1 MTKLP
6 FGTDYKLILDE
17 DGQLDVDTTFAI
29 ETDPAKVL
37 VWDLLKTITTGQ
49 GVLWWAPTSTEDVN
63 ESLLAGMTSTSLGEL
78 QSRLKTVI
86 DADPRLTSVEVLA
99 RLTGR
104 EVSISIKATAGDETI
119 SLVVVV
125 QENGT
130 LRVEEANG
138 AV

>member
-86 DADPRLTSVEVLA
+86 DADPRFTSVEVLA

-104 EVSISIKATAGDETI
+104 EVSISIKATAGDATI

>member
-86 DADPRLTSVEVLA
+86 DADPRFTSVEVLA

-104 EVSISIKATAGDETI
+104 EVSISIKATAGDATI
-119 SLVVVV
+119 SLVLVV
-125 QENGT
+125 QEDGT
-130 LRVEEANG
+130 LRVEDTNG

>member
-1 MTKLP
+1 MTKFP

-37 VWDLLKTITTGQ
+37 VWDLLKTVTTGQ

-63 ESLLAGMTSTSLGEL
+63 ESLLDGMT
-78 QSRLKTVI
+78 SRLKTVI
-86 DADPRLTSVEVLA
+86 DADPRFTSVEVLT
-99 RLTGR
+99 RLMGR

>member
-6 FGTDYKLILDE
+6 FGTDCKLILDE

-63 ESLLAGMTSTSLGEL
+63 ESLLAGMTPTSLGEL

-99 RLTGR
+99 RLVGR
-104 EVSISIKATAGDETI
+104 EVSISIKATAGDATI
-119 SLVVVV
+119 SLVLVV
-125 QENGT
+125 QEDGT
-130 LRVEEANG
+130 LRVEDTNG

>member
-1 MTKLP
+1 MTKFP

-63 ESLLAGMTSTSLGEL
+63 ESLLDGMNSTILGEL

-86 DADPRLTSVEVLA
+86 DADPRFTSVEVLT
-99 RLTGR
+99 RLMGR

>member
-1 MTKLP
+1 MTKFP

-63 ESLLAGMTSTSLGEL
+63 ESLLDGMT
-78 QSRLKTVI
+78 
-86 DADPRLTSVEVLA
+86 
-99 RLTGR
+99 
-104 EVSISIKATAGDETI
+104 
-119 SLVVVV
+119 
-125 QENGT
+125 
-130 LRVEEANG
+130 
-138 AV
+138 

>member
-1 MTKLP
+1 MTKFP

-63 ESLLAGMTSTSLGEL
+63 ESLLDGMTSTSLGEL

-86 DADPRLTSVEVLA
+86 DADPRFTSVEVLA

-104 EVSISIKATAGDETI
+104 EVSISIKVTADDETI

>member
-49 GVLWWAPTSTEDVN
+49 GVLWWAPTSTEDVT
-63 ESLLAGMTSTSLGEL
+63 ESLLAGMTPTSLGEL

-86 DADPRLTSVEVLA
+86 DADPRFTSVEVLA
-99 RLTGR
+99 RLVGR
-104 EVSISIKATAGDETI
+104 EVSISIKATAGDATI
-119 SLVVVV
+119 SLVLVV
-125 QENGT
+125 QEDGT
-130 LRVEEANG
+130 LRVEDTNG